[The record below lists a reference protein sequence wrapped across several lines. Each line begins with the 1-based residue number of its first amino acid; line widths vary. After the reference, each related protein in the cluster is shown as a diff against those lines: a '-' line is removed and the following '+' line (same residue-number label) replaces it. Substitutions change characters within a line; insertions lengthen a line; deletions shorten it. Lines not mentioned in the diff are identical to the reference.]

1 MKENLITCDVIQDL
15 LPLYADEC
23 CSEQSKKIVEEH
35 LAACE
40 ECQKRQRQ
48 FQDSLPEAKE
58 ENEAENKTENTIEIR
73 GIKQGI
79 RKINRWKI
87 RGIVSLCLS
96 LLLIFV
102 ALPVWNYAHGSGLT
116 YTNLKAAYTAA
127 AFEKALIAGDYE
139 KAYRYMDI
147 RSHYD
152 NLLATDTNALIDS
165 GNKENA
171 KAIEK
176 GIRQIEENGF
186 DWYNEVCKE
195 KFLENMKTLEDM
207 GEALSSCSGFHIDRQ
222 PFGHCVYFT
231 VKTESN
237 TGFRMAINITSNG
250 ISEFYCSSLFAA
262 YDKTS
267 GEYLHTE
274 EMMKTTLMFDRLYQ
288 SPSINETV
296 MEILYDD
303 TDYDWTRL
311 FVY

>member
-1 MKENLITCDVIQDL
+1 MTENYITCDVIQDL

-40 ECQKRQRQ
+40 ECQKKQRQ
-48 FQDSLPEAKE
+48 FQDSLPEAKT
-58 ENEAENKTENTIEIR
+58 ENEKGNEAKIEVKGIR
-73 GIKQGI
+73 QGI
-79 RKINRWKI
+79 RNINRWKI
-87 RGIVSLCLS
+87 RGIVSLCLA
-96 LLLIFV
+96 LIFV
-102 ALPVWNYAHGSGLT
+102 FAVLPIWNYAHGSGLT

-127 AFEKALIAGDYE
+127 AFEKALVAGDYE
-139 KAYRYMDI
+139 KAYRYLDI
-147 RSHYD
+147 SSHYD
-152 NLLATDTNALIDS
+152 NLLATDTDALIYSD
-165 GNKENA
+165 NEENA

-186 DWYNEVCKE
+186 DWYNEICKE

-207 GEALSSCSGFHIDRQ
+207 GEALSSYSGFHIDRQ
-222 PFGHCVYFT
+222 PFGHCVFFT

-237 TGFRMAINITSNG
+237 TGLRMAINITSSG

-267 GEYLHTE
+267 EKYLQTE
-274 EMMKTTLMFDRLYQ
+274 EMMKKTLMLDRLYR

-296 MEILYDD
+296 MKILYDD
-303 TDYDWTRL
+303 TDYDWTKL
-311 FVY
+311 FIY